1 MVQKTFDN
9 DLVAMNK
16 NKVTLKI
23 NKPGYAGMRIF
34 YLSKVLMYE
43 FHYDFIKIKHGNNW
57 KLSLTDTENLI
68 HDVKIE
74 DVYESSSKDREIF
87 DFSISLL
94 STNIMIIKKI
104 RVGSMKDGTSR
115 WCYYSRIS

>member
-1 MVQKTFDN
+1 MVQKTFGN

-94 STNIMIIKKI
+94 STNVMIIKKNK
-104 RVGSMKDGTSR
+104 G
-115 WCYYSRIS
+115 W

>member
-1 MVQKTFDN
+1 MVQKIFDN

-43 FHYDFIKIKHGNNW
+43 FHYDFIKVV
-57 KLSLTDTENLI
+57 L
-68 HDVKIE
+68 
-74 DVYESSSKDREIF
+74 Y
-87 DFSISLL
+87 
-94 STNIMIIKKI
+94 
-104 RVGSMKDGTSR
+104 
-115 WCYYSRIS
+115 